1 MTAPTITP
9 GKNFVFQ
16 GGAGYTDYSSQISN
30 VALNRAK
37 DLLEA
42 VTGGGRSFAVGFQNA
57 TIDLDG
63 PWEPTIDGQ
72 INTLYASDAAQNWR
86 LYPAGTGAGMPYYYG
101 TALFTDYNFSANAQ
115 QKIEWTG
122 KMTVLTVTRATV

>member
-16 GGAGYTDYSSQISN
+16 GGSGYTDYSSQINN
-30 VALNRAK
+30 VSLNRAK

-42 VTGGGRSFAVGFQNA
+42 VTGGGRSFAVGFENSS
-57 TIDLDG
+57 IDIGG

-72 INTLYASDAAQNWR
+72 INTLYASDTAQNWR
-86 LYPAGTGAGMPYYYG
+86 FYPAGTGSGMPYYYG
-101 TALFTDYNFSANAQ
+101 TALFTDYNLTTTADA
-115 QKIEWTG
+115 KVEWTG
-122 KMTVLTVTRATV
+122 KMTILTTTRATV